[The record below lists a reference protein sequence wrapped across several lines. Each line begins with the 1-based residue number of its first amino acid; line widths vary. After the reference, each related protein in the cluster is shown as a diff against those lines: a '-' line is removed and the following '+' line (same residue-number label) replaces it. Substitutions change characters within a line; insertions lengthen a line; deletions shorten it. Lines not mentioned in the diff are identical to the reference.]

1 LKEGGSVADLV
12 KPRKVREK
20 VVLPGV
26 RSRSVG
32 AKVKFSEPVE
42 LKGVDK
48 GEPGCGTKVFIKWRR
63 CIMASQ

>member
-1 LKEGGSVADLV
+1 
-12 KPRKVREK
+12 

-48 GEPGCGTKVFIKWRR
+48 GGPGCGTKVFIKWRR